1 MRITEITDFLKSVM
15 PLSLFK
21 NIIANEVIEY
31 KHQLQKKGSSV
42 SIHIIED
49 SDINLVAY
57 NIVFLCQLF
66 LNEEM
71 SEYELSYLTDALL
84 LSSRVYFSNEETKD
98 LFELMTDPEINGDF
112 TIERITELMYSALR
126 LVDII

>member
-1 MRITEITDFLKSVM
+1 
-15 PLSLFK
+15 
-21 NIIANEVIEY
+21 
-31 KHQLQKKGSSV
+31 
-42 SIHIIED
+42 
-49 SDINLVAY
+49 
-57 NIVFLCQLF
+57 
-66 LNEEM
+66 M